1 MPTWR
6 SYKEDAGIID
16 HLGAIHKTQRNW
28 LQNVR
33 AYVLHCLMNPRIRRL
48 HVFFISMYQIAKD
61 RSIPGVKVKSPWSW
75 QIFAAQSTSS
85 NSWLALFRQAALE
98 AYKQANE
105 AVAA

>member
-1 MPTWR
+1 
-6 SYKEDAGIID
+6 
-16 HLGAIHKTQRNW
+16 
-28 LQNVR
+28 
-33 AYVLHCLMNPRIRRL
+33 MNPRIRRL